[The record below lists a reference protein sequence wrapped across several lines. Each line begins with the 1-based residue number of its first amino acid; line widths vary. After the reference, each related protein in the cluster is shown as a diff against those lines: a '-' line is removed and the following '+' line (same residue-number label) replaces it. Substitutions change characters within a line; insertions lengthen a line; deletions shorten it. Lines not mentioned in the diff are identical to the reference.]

1 MNINTAENDY
11 SAGMSTLTGSSLNSS
26 SSSSSKSL
34 IYILFFTTPFLIA
47 SSLLLLISPLGS
59 WRYFLAGG
67 LCASVSHAVTTPI
80 DVVKTRQQVDE
91 GDYVKNKTKDRLP
104 NDVQGKGEETQTH
117 HSYGVWKTCRVL
129 VKSEGWSVLLRG
141 LGPTTVGYVAEG
153 ALKFGTYEVLKPLAL
168 NVVGSRAV
176 AFSIAGAAAGAAA
189 GLVLCPMEA
198 LRIRLVSEPSFG
210 GGGWLEAG
218 RLMMEREGPRGF
230 MKGCSAM
237 LAKQVPYTVVKQVT
251 FDLVARA
258 AYGQAGGKDGAK
270 FAVVLFSAAAAS
282 VMSCLASQPGDMLL
296 SVVNAHKGK
305 SRARD
310 FARKIRA
317 EDGLGGFFTGLRAR
331 LVHVGAIVT
340 LQLVIYD
347 AVKRLCGLAAT
358 GMA

>member
-1 MNINTAENDY
+1 MAHSNINTAENDY
-11 SAGMSTLTGSSLNSS
+11 SAAMSTLTGSSSN
-26 SSSSSKSL
+26 SSSSKSL

-47 SSLLLLISPLGS
+47 SSLLLLISPPGS

-91 GDYVKNKTKDRLP
+91 GDYVKGRTDRLP
-104 NDVQGKGEETQTH
+104 NDVQGKGAIDDDPKHTRTQTH

-168 NVVGSRAV
+168 DIVGSRAV
-176 AFSIAGAAAGAAA
+176 AFLIAGAAAGAAA

-296 SVVNAHKGK
+296 
-305 SRARD
+305 R
-310 FARKIRA
+310 
-317 EDGLGGFFTGLRAR
+317 
-331 LVHVGAIVT
+331 
-340 LQLVIYD
+340 
-347 AVKRLCGLAAT
+347 
-358 GMA
+358 